1 MARGRPQA
9 TWQSREDCGTGLA
22 ARARCTA
29 MARACPRVGG
39 REGRKAAGGRGL
51 EPGDLQA
58 PGGLLTTSAA
68 SPTAGTCKVGSLE
81 PSGQLKREAELCWQL
96 ERARHSALP
105 ALCFFIALLQP
116 QGRRRASLCG
126 SWPCSWRRER
136 RRESVLGSQAPG
148 RAGDEEAETAAAD
161 VWSPGLGGGEQVG
174 GLQPR
179 REAPGAV
186 SRCAQCQDFRS

>member
-1 MARGRPQA
+1 MSDDGPRAREAEMARGRPQA

-22 ARARCTA
+22 AKARCTA

-39 REGRKAAGGRGL
+39 REGRKPAGGRGL

-68 SPTAGTCKVGSLE
+68 SPTAGTCKAGSLE

-116 QGRRRASLCG
+116 QGRRRASL
-126 SWPCSWRRER
+126 WF
-136 RRESVLGSQAPG
+136 LALLL
-148 RAGDEEAETAAAD
+148 AEGKKKGNC
-161 VWSPGLGGGEQVG
+161 PGL
-174 GLQPR
+174 
-179 REAPGAV
+179 PG
-186 SRCAQCQDFRS
+186 SRASW